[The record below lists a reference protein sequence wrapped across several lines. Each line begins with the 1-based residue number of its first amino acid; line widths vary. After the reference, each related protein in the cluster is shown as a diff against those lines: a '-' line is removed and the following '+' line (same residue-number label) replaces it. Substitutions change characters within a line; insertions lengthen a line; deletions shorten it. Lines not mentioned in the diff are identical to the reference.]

1 MVIIA
6 QRVTDAE
13 RLERIKRVF
22 PDEKEAQ
29 DILAYDKAV
38 EAGEKT
44 ESQSETA
51 PVADNSVLVLRL
63 TGSLSERANDD
74 VLASMFGDRIPKLG
88 LATMTE
94 AIRQAKESDKVK
106 GIYIE
111 AGAFAPDSYASLAAI
126 RRELEEFRK
135 AGKWIVAYGD
145 SYTQGAYYLAS
156 VADKVYLNPQGQVDW
171 HGLGSEPVFVKDL
184 LAKLNVRMQV
194 AKVGTYKSATEMFT
208 GEKMSDADRQQ
219 TTAYLTGIWQ
229 NVVSAVGKSR
239 SLTAQ
244 QLNAYADSLVS
255 LAAPQDYVRMRMVD
269 GLLYTDQV
277 RQAVKKKMGLS
288 PDDEIPQVSM
298 SDLLAAG
305 PEDKKGDEIAIY
317 YAVGDIVDGVVA
329 MPSRESVIDAQK
341 VCADLQDLAK
351 DKEVKAVV
359 LRVNSPG
366 GSAYASEQIWHQVM
380 ELKKVKPVV
389 VSMGSYAASGG
400 YYISC
405 PANWIVAE
413 PNTLTGSIGIFG
425 MFPDVSGLLREKLGL
440 KFDEVKTNKYA
451 LFGTRSRPFT
461 ADELSHLE
469 SYIDRGYK
477 LFRQRVAD
485 GRRLKVDQVDQVA
498 QGHVWLGQDALRVG
512 LVDQLGGV
520 EVALRKAAQL
530 AKLTQW
536 HSTAYP
542 VLPDYLSQLLD
553 LPGAARGNYLDE
565 QVRQSLGAYYEPF
578 ALIRDLQAQNPLQ
591 ARLPFEPNIH

>member
-1 MVIIA
+1 MKDFFKNVLATAVGVLLVGFITGFFMVVSLVGMA
-6 QRVTDAE
+6 
-13 RLERIKRVF
+13 L
-22 PDEKEAQ
+22 
-29 DILAYDKAV
+29 
-38 EAGEKT
+38 
-44 ESQSETA
+44 SQSETA

-74 VLASMFGDRIPKLG
+74 VLASLFGDRIPKLG

-208 GEKMSDADRQQ
+208 GEKMGDADRQQ

-351 DKEVKAVV
+351 DKDVKAVV

-485 GRRLKVDQVDQVA
+485 GRRLKVDQVEQVA
-498 QGHVWLGQDALRVG
+498 QGHVWLGQDALRIG

-536 HSTAYP
+536 HSSAYP

-565 QVRQSLGAYYEPF
+565 QMRQSLGAYYEPF

>member
-1 MVIIA
+1 MKDFFKNVLATAVGVLLVGFITGFFMVVSLVGMA
-6 QRVTDAE
+6 
-13 RLERIKRVF
+13 L
-22 PDEKEAQ
+22 
-29 DILAYDKAV
+29 
-38 EAGEKT
+38 
-44 ESQSETA
+44 SQSETA

-74 VLASMFGDRIPKLG
+74 VLASLFGDRIPKLG

-351 DKEVKAVV
+351 DKDVKAVV

-485 GRRLKVDQVDQVA
+485 GRRLKVDQVEQVA
-498 QGHVWLGQDALRVG
+498 QGHVWLGQDALRIG

-536 HSTAYP
+536 HSSAYP

-565 QVRQSLGAYYEPF
+565 QMRQSLGAYYEPF
-578 ALIRDLQAQNPLQ
+578 ALIRDLQAQSPVQ

>member
-1 MVIIA
+1 MKDFFKNVLATAVGVLLVGFITGFFMVVSLVGMA
-6 QRVTDAE
+6 
-13 RLERIKRVF
+13 L
-22 PDEKEAQ
+22 
-29 DILAYDKAV
+29 
-38 EAGEKT
+38 
-44 ESQSETA
+44 SQSETA

-74 VLASMFGDRIPKLG
+74 VLASLFGDRIPKLG

-135 AGKWIVAYGD
+135 AGKWIIAYGD

-277 RQAVKKKMGLS
+277 RQTVKKKLGLS

-351 DKEVKAVV
+351 DKDVKAVV

-485 GRRLKVDQVDQVA
+485 GRRLKVDQVEQVA
-498 QGHVWLGQDALRVG
+498 QGHVWLGQDALRIG
-512 LVDQLGGV
+512 LVDQLGGG

-536 HSTAYP
+536 HSSAYP

-565 QVRQSLGAYYEPF
+565 QMRQSLGAYYEPF
-578 ALIRDLQAQNPLQ
+578 ALIRDLQAQNPVQ

>member
-1 MVIIA
+1 MKDFFKNVLATAVGVLLVGFITGFFMVVSLVGMA
-6 QRVTDAE
+6 
-13 RLERIKRVF
+13 L
-22 PDEKEAQ
+22 
-29 DILAYDKAV
+29 
-38 EAGEKT
+38 
-44 ESQSETA
+44 SQSETA

-74 VLASMFGDRIPKLG
+74 VLASLFGDRIPKLG

-305 PEDKKGDEIAIY
+305 PEDKKGDEIAVY

-351 DKEVKAVV
+351 DKDVKAVV

-485 GRRLKVDQVDQVA
+485 GRRLKVDQVEQVA
-498 QGHVWLGQDALRVG
+498 QGYVWLGQDALRVG

-565 QVRQSLGAYYEPF
+565 QMRQSLGAYYEPF
-578 ALIRDLQAQNPLQ
+578 ALIRDLQAQNPVQ

>member
-1 MVIIA
+1 MKDFFKNVLATAVGVLLVGFITGFFMVVSLVGMA
-6 QRVTDAE
+6 
-13 RLERIKRVF
+13 L
-22 PDEKEAQ
+22 
-29 DILAYDKAV
+29 
-38 EAGEKT
+38 
-44 ESQSETA
+44 SQSETA

-74 VLASMFGDRIPKLG
+74 VLASLFGDRIPKLG

-156 VADKVYLNPQGQVDW
+156 VADKIYLNPQGQVDW

-277 RQAVKKKMGLS
+277 RQTVKKKLDLS

-351 DKEVKAVV
+351 DKDVKAVV

-485 GRRLKVDQVDQVA
+485 GRRLKVDQVEQVA
-498 QGHVWLGQDALRVG
+498 QGHVWLGQDALRIG

-536 HSTAYP
+536 HSSAYP

-565 QVRQSLGAYYEPF
+565 QMRQSLGAYYEPF

>member
-1 MVIIA
+1 MKDFFKNVLATAVGVLLVGFITGFFMVVSLVGMA
-6 QRVTDAE
+6 
-13 RLERIKRVF
+13 L
-22 PDEKEAQ
+22 
-29 DILAYDKAV
+29 
-38 EAGEKT
+38 
-44 ESQSETA
+44 SQSETA

-74 VLASMFGDRIPKLG
+74 VLASLFGDRIPKLG

-184 LAKLNVRMQV
+184 LANLNVRMQV

-305 PEDKKGDEIAIY
+305 PEDKKGDEIAVY

-351 DKEVKAVV
+351 DKDVKAVV

-485 GRRLKVDQVDQVA
+485 GRRLKVDQVEQVA
-498 QGHVWLGQDALRVG
+498 QGHVWLGQDALKIG

-536 HSTAYP
+536 HSSAYP

-565 QVRQSLGAYYEPF
+565 QMRQSLGAYYEPF
-578 ALIRDLQAQNPLQ
+578 ALIRDLQAQNPVQ

>member
-1 MVIIA
+1 MKDFFKNVLATAVGVLLVGFITGFFMVVSLVGMA
-6 QRVTDAE
+6 
-13 RLERIKRVF
+13 L
-22 PDEKEAQ
+22 
-29 DILAYDKAV
+29 
-38 EAGEKT
+38 
-44 ESQSETA
+44 SQSETA

-74 VLASMFGDRIPKLG
+74 VLASLFGDRIPKLG

-135 AGKWIVAYGD
+135 AGKWIIAYGD

-277 RQAVKKKMGLS
+277 RQAVKKKLGLS

-305 PEDKKGDEIAIY
+305 PEDKKGDEIAVY

-351 DKEVKAVV
+351 DKDVKAVV

-485 GRRLKVDQVDQVA
+485 GRRLKVDQVEQVA
-498 QGHVWLGQDALRVG
+498 QGHVWLGQDALRIG

-536 HSTAYP
+536 HSSAYP

-565 QVRQSLGAYYEPF
+565 QMRQSLGAYYEPF
-578 ALIRDLQAQNPLQ
+578 ALIRDLQMQNPVQ

>member
-1 MVIIA
+1 MKDFFKNVLATAVGVLLVGFITGFFMVVSLVGMA
-6 QRVTDAE
+6 
-13 RLERIKRVF
+13 L
-22 PDEKEAQ
+22 
-29 DILAYDKAV
+29 
-38 EAGEKT
+38 
-44 ESQSETA
+44 SQSETA

-74 VLASMFGDRIPKLG
+74 VLASLFGDRIPKLG

-94 AIRQAKESDKVK
+94 AIRQAKESGKVK

-351 DKEVKAVV
+351 DKDVKAVV

-485 GRRLKVDQVDQVA
+485 GRRLKVDQVEQVA
-498 QGHVWLGQDALRVG
+498 QGHVWLGQNALRIG

-536 HSTAYP
+536 HSSAYP

-565 QVRQSLGAYYEPF
+565 QMRQSLGAYYEPF
-578 ALIRDLQAQNPLQ
+578 ALIRDLQAQNPVQ

>member
-1 MVIIA
+1 MKDFFKNVLATAVGVLLVGFITGFFMVVSLVGMA
-6 QRVTDAE
+6 
-13 RLERIKRVF
+13 L
-22 PDEKEAQ
+22 
-29 DILAYDKAV
+29 
-38 EAGEKT
+38 
-44 ESQSETA
+44 SQSETA

-74 VLASMFGDRIPKLG
+74 VLASLFGDRIPKLG

-94 AIRQAKESDKVK
+94 AICQAKESDKVK

-229 NVVSAVGKSR
+229 NVVTAVGKSR

-351 DKEVKAVV
+351 DKDVKAVV

-485 GRRLKVDQVDQVA
+485 GRRLKVEQVEQVA
-498 QGHVWLGQDALRVG
+498 QGHVWLGQDALRIG

-536 HSTAYP
+536 HSSAYP

-565 QVRQSLGAYYEPF
+565 QMRQSLGAYYEPF
-578 ALIRDLQAQNPLQ
+578 ALIRDLQAQNPVQ
-591 ARLPFEPNIH
+591 ARLPFEPNIR

>member
-1 MVIIA
+1 MKDFFKNVLATAVGVLLVGFITGFFMVVSLVGMA
-6 QRVTDAE
+6 
-13 RLERIKRVF
+13 L
-22 PDEKEAQ
+22 
-29 DILAYDKAV
+29 
-38 EAGEKT
+38 
-44 ESQSETA
+44 SQSETA

-74 VLASMFGDRIPKLG
+74 VLASLFGDRIPKLG

-305 PEDKKGDEIAIY
+305 PEDKKGDEIAVY

-351 DKEVKAVV
+351 DKDVKAVV

-485 GRRLKVDQVDQVA
+485 GRRLKVDQVEQVA

-512 LVDQLGGV
+512 LVDQLGGF

-565 QVRQSLGAYYEPF
+565 QMRQSLGAYYEPF
-578 ALIRDLQAQNPLQ
+578 ALIRDLQAQNPVQ

>member
-1 MVIIA
+1 MKDFFKNVLATAVGVLLVGFITGFFMVVSLVGMA
-6 QRVTDAE
+6 
-13 RLERIKRVF
+13 L
-22 PDEKEAQ
+22 
-29 DILAYDKAV
+29 
-38 EAGEKT
+38 
-44 ESQSETA
+44 SQSETA

-74 VLASMFGDRIPKLG
+74 VLASLFGDRIPKLG

-229 NVVSAVGKSR
+229 NVVTAVGKSR

-351 DKEVKAVV
+351 DKDVKAVV

-485 GRRLKVDQVDQVA
+485 GRRLKVEQVEQVA
-498 QGHVWLGQDALRVG
+498 QGHVWLGQDALRIG

-536 HSTAYP
+536 HSSAYP

-565 QVRQSLGAYYEPF
+565 QMRQSLGAYYEPF
-578 ALIRDLQAQNPLQ
+578 ALIRDLQAQNPVQ
-591 ARLPFEPNIH
+591 ARLPFEPNIR

>member
-1 MVIIA
+1 MKDFFKNVLATAVGVLLVGFITGFFMV
-6 QRVTDAE
+6 VSLVGMT
-13 RLERIKRVF
+13 L
-22 PDEKEAQ
+22 
-29 DILAYDKAV
+29 
-38 EAGEKT
+38 
-44 ESQSETA
+44 SQSETA

-74 VLASMFGDRIPKLG
+74 VLASLFGDRIPKLG

-135 AGKWIVAYGD
+135 TGKWIIAYGD

-277 RQAVKKKMGLS
+277 RQTVKKKMGLS

-305 PEDKKGDEIAIY
+305 PEDKKGDEIAVY

-351 DKEVKAVV
+351 DKDVKAVV

-485 GRRLKVDQVDQVA
+485 GRRLKVDQVEQVA
-498 QGHVWLGQDALRVG
+498 QGHVWLGQDALKIG

-536 HSTAYP
+536 HSSAYP

-565 QVRQSLGAYYEPF
+565 QMRQSLGAYYEPF
-578 ALIRDLQAQNPLQ
+578 ALIRDLQMQNPVQ

>member
-1 MVIIA
+1 MKDFFKNVLATAVGVLLVGFITGFFMVVSLVGMA
-6 QRVTDAE
+6 
-13 RLERIKRVF
+13 L
-22 PDEKEAQ
+22 
-29 DILAYDKAV
+29 
-38 EAGEKT
+38 
-44 ESQSETA
+44 SQSETA

-74 VLASMFGDRIPKLG
+74 VLASLFGDRIPKLG

-208 GEKMSDADRQQ
+208 GEMMSDADRQQ

-351 DKEVKAVV
+351 DKDVKAVV

-485 GRRLKVDQVDQVA
+485 GRRLKVDQVEQVA
-498 QGHVWLGQDALRVG
+498 QGHVWLGQDALRIG

-536 HSTAYP
+536 HSSAYP

-565 QVRQSLGAYYEPF
+565 QMRQSLGAYYEPF
-578 ALIRDLQAQNPLQ
+578 ALIRDLQAQNPVQ

>member
-1 MVIIA
+1 MKDFFKNVLATAVGVLLVGFITGFFMVVSLVGMA
-6 QRVTDAE
+6 
-13 RLERIKRVF
+13 L
-22 PDEKEAQ
+22 
-29 DILAYDKAV
+29 
-38 EAGEKT
+38 
-44 ESQSETA
+44 SQSETA

-74 VLASMFGDRIPKLG
+74 VLASLFGDRIPKLG

-126 RRELEEFRK
+126 RRELEKFRK
-135 AGKWIVAYGD
+135 AGKWIIAYGD

-277 RQAVKKKMGLS
+277 RQTVKKKLGLS

-351 DKEVKAVV
+351 DKDVKAVV

-485 GRRLKVDQVDQVA
+485 GRRLKVDQVEQVA

-536 HSTAYP
+536 HSSAYP

-565 QVRQSLGAYYEPF
+565 QMRQSLGAYYEPF
-578 ALIRDLQAQNPLQ
+578 ALIRDLQMQNPVQ

>member
-1 MVIIA
+1 MKDFFKNVLATAVGVLLVGFITGFFMVVSLVGMA
-6 QRVTDAE
+6 
-13 RLERIKRVF
+13 L
-22 PDEKEAQ
+22 
-29 DILAYDKAV
+29 
-38 EAGEKT
+38 
-44 ESQSETA
+44 SQSETA

-74 VLASMFGDRIPKLG
+74 MLASLFGDRIPKLG

-145 SYTQGAYYLAS
+145 SYTQGAYYLVS
-156 VADKVYLNPQGQVDW
+156 VADKIYLNPQGQVDW

-351 DKEVKAVV
+351 DKDVKAVV

-485 GRRLKVDQVDQVA
+485 GRRLKVDQVEQVA

-565 QVRQSLGAYYEPF
+565 QMQQSLGAYYEPF
-578 ALIRDLQAQNPLQ
+578 ALIRDLQMQNPVQ

>member
-1 MVIIA
+1 MKDFFKNVLATAVGVLLVGFITGFFMVVSLVGMA
-6 QRVTDAE
+6 
-13 RLERIKRVF
+13 L
-22 PDEKEAQ
+22 
-29 DILAYDKAV
+29 
-38 EAGEKT
+38 
-44 ESQSETA
+44 SQSETA

-74 VLASMFGDRIPKLG
+74 VLASLFGDRIPKLG

-351 DKEVKAVV
+351 DKDVKAVV

-425 MFPDVSGLLREKLGL
+425 MFPDVSGLLREKLRL

-485 GRRLKVDQVDQVA
+485 GRRLKVDQVEQVA
-498 QGHVWLGQDALRVG
+498 QGHVWLGQDALRIG

-536 HSTAYP
+536 HSSAYP

-565 QVRQSLGAYYEPF
+565 QMRQSLGAYYEPF
-578 ALIRDLQAQNPLQ
+578 ALIRDLQAQNPVQ

>member
-1 MVIIA
+1 MKDFFKNVLATAVGVLLVGFITGFFMVVSLVGMA
-6 QRVTDAE
+6 
-13 RLERIKRVF
+13 L
-22 PDEKEAQ
+22 
-29 DILAYDKAV
+29 
-38 EAGEKT
+38 
-44 ESQSETA
+44 SQSETA

-74 VLASMFGDRIPKLG
+74 VLASLFGDRIPKLG

-126 RRELEEFRK
+126 RRELKEFRK

-351 DKEVKAVV
+351 DKDVKAVV

-485 GRRLKVDQVDQVA
+485 GRRLKVDQVEQVA
-498 QGHVWLGQDALRVG
+498 QGHVWLGQDALRIG

-565 QVRQSLGAYYEPF
+565 QMRQSLGAYYEPF
-578 ALIRDLQAQNPLQ
+578 ALIRDLQAQNPVQ

>member
-1 MVIIA
+1 MKDFFKNVLATAVGVLLVGFITGFFMVVSLVGMA
-6 QRVTDAE
+6 
-13 RLERIKRVF
+13 L
-22 PDEKEAQ
+22 
-29 DILAYDKAV
+29 
-38 EAGEKT
+38 
-44 ESQSETA
+44 SQSETA

-74 VLASMFGDRIPKLG
+74 VLASLFGDRIPKLG

-277 RQAVKKKMGLS
+277 RQAVKKKLGLS

-341 VCADLQDLAK
+341 VCADLQNLAK
-351 DKEVKAVV
+351 DKDVKAVV

-485 GRRLKVDQVDQVA
+485 GRRLKVDQVEQVA
-498 QGHVWLGQDALRVG
+498 QGHVWLGQDALKIG

-536 HSTAYP
+536 HSSAYP

-565 QVRQSLGAYYEPF
+565 QMRQSLGAYYEPF

>member
-1 MVIIA
+1 MKDFFKNVLATAVGVLLVGFITGFFMVVSLVGMA
-6 QRVTDAE
+6 
-13 RLERIKRVF
+13 L
-22 PDEKEAQ
+22 
-29 DILAYDKAV
+29 
-38 EAGEKT
+38 
-44 ESQSETA
+44 SQSETA

-74 VLASMFGDRIPKLG
+74 VLASLFGDRIPKLG

-305 PEDKKGDEIAIY
+305 PEDKKGDEIAVY

-351 DKEVKAVV
+351 DKDVKAVV

-485 GRRLKVDQVDQVA
+485 GRRLKVDQVEQVA

-565 QVRQSLGAYYEPF
+565 QMRQSLGAYYEPF

>member
-1 MVIIA
+1 MKDFFKNVLATAVGVLLVGFITGFFMVVSLVGMA
-6 QRVTDAE
+6 
-13 RLERIKRVF
+13 L
-22 PDEKEAQ
+22 
-29 DILAYDKAV
+29 
-38 EAGEKT
+38 
-44 ESQSETA
+44 SQSETA

-74 VLASMFGDRIPKLG
+74 VLASLFGDRIPKLG

-269 GLLYTDQV
+269 GLLYTDLV

-351 DKEVKAVV
+351 DKDVKAVV

-485 GRRLKVDQVDQVA
+485 GRRLKVDQVEQVA
-498 QGHVWLGQDALRVG
+498 QGHVWLGQDALRIG

-536 HSTAYP
+536 HSSAYP

-565 QVRQSLGAYYEPF
+565 QMRQSLGAYYEPF
-578 ALIRDLQAQNPLQ
+578 ALIRDLQAQNPVQ

>member
-1 MVIIA
+1 MKDFFKNVLATAVGVLLVGFITGFFMVVSLVGMA
-6 QRVTDAE
+6 
-13 RLERIKRVF
+13 L
-22 PDEKEAQ
+22 
-29 DILAYDKAV
+29 
-38 EAGEKT
+38 
-44 ESQSETA
+44 SQSETA

-74 VLASMFGDRIPKLG
+74 VLASLFGDRIPKLG

-351 DKEVKAVV
+351 DKDVKAVV

-485 GRRLKVDQVDQVA
+485 GRRLKVDQVEQVA

-578 ALIRDLQAQNPLQ
+578 ALIRNLQAQNPLQ

>member
-1 MVIIA
+1 MKDFFKNVLATAVGVLLVGFITGFFMVVSLVGMA
-6 QRVTDAE
+6 
-13 RLERIKRVF
+13 L
-22 PDEKEAQ
+22 
-29 DILAYDKAV
+29 
-38 EAGEKT
+38 
-44 ESQSETA
+44 SQSETA

-74 VLASMFGDRIPKLG
+74 VLASLFGDRIPKLG

-135 AGKWIVAYGD
+135 AGKWIIAYGD

-277 RQAVKKKMGLS
+277 RQAVKKKKGLS

-305 PEDKKGDEIAIY
+305 PEDKKGDEIAVY

-351 DKEVKAVV
+351 DKDVKAVV

-485 GRRLKVDQVDQVA
+485 GRRLKVDQVEQVA
-498 QGHVWLGQDALRVG
+498 QGHVWLGQDALKVG

-565 QVRQSLGAYYEPF
+565 QMRQSLGAYYEPF
-578 ALIRDLQAQNPLQ
+578 ALIRDLQAQNPVQ

>member
-1 MVIIA
+1 MKDFFKNVLATAVGVLLVGFITGFFMVVSLVGMA
-6 QRVTDAE
+6 
-13 RLERIKRVF
+13 L
-22 PDEKEAQ
+22 
-29 DILAYDKAV
+29 
-38 EAGEKT
+38 
-44 ESQSETA
+44 SQSETA

-74 VLASMFGDRIPKLG
+74 MLASLFGDRIPKLG

-135 AGKWIVAYGD
+135 AGKWIIAYGD

-298 SDLLAAG
+298 SDLQAAG

-351 DKEVKAVV
+351 DKDVKAVV

-485 GRRLKVDQVDQVA
+485 GRRLKVDQVEQVA
-498 QGHVWLGQDALRVG
+498 QGHVWLGQDALRIG

-536 HSTAYP
+536 HSSAYP

-553 LPGAARGNYLDE
+553 LPGAARGNYLDK
-565 QVRQSLGAYYEPF
+565 QMRQSLGAYYEPF
-578 ALIRDLQAQNPLQ
+578 ALIRDLQAQNPVQ

>member
-1 MVIIA
+1 MKDFFKNVLATAVGVLLVGFITGFFMVVSLVGMA
-6 QRVTDAE
+6 
-13 RLERIKRVF
+13 L
-22 PDEKEAQ
+22 
-29 DILAYDKAV
+29 
-38 EAGEKT
+38 
-44 ESQSETA
+44 SQSETA

-74 VLASMFGDRIPKLG
+74 MLASLFGDRIPKLG

-135 AGKWIVAYGD
+135 AGKWIIAYGD

-277 RQAVKKKMGLS
+277 RQAVKKKLGLS

-305 PEDKKGDEIAIY
+305 PEDKKGDEIAVY

-351 DKEVKAVV
+351 DKDVKAVV

-485 GRRLKVDQVDQVA
+485 GRRLKVDQVEQVA

>member
-1 MVIIA
+1 MKDFFKNVLATAVGVLLVGFITGFFMVVSLVGMA
-6 QRVTDAE
+6 
-13 RLERIKRVF
+13 L
-22 PDEKEAQ
+22 
-29 DILAYDKAV
+29 
-38 EAGEKT
+38 
-44 ESQSETA
+44 SQNETA

-74 VLASMFGDRIPKLG
+74 MLASLFGDRIPKLG

-156 VADKVYLNPQGQVDW
+156 VADKIYLNPQGQVDW

-305 PEDKKGDEIAIY
+305 PEDKKGDEIAVY

-351 DKEVKAVV
+351 DKDVKAVV

-413 PNTLTGSIGIFG
+413 PNTLTGSIGVFG

-485 GRRLKVDQVDQVA
+485 GRRLKVDQVEQVA

-565 QVRQSLGAYYEPF
+565 QMQQSLGAYYEPF
-578 ALIRDLQAQNPLQ
+578 ALIRDLQMQNPVQ

>member
-1 MVIIA
+1 MKDFFKNVLATAVGVLLVGFITGFFMV
-6 QRVTDAE
+6 VSLVGMT
-13 RLERIKRVF
+13 L
-22 PDEKEAQ
+22 
-29 DILAYDKAV
+29 
-38 EAGEKT
+38 
-44 ESQSETA
+44 SQSETA

-74 VLASMFGDRIPKLG
+74 VLASLFGDRIPKLG

-305 PEDKKGDEIAIY
+305 PEDKKGDEIAVY

-351 DKEVKAVV
+351 DKDVKAVV

-485 GRRLKVDQVDQVA
+485 GRRLKVDQVEQVA
-498 QGHVWLGQDALRVG
+498 QGHVWLGQDALKIG

-565 QVRQSLGAYYEPF
+565 QMRQSLGAYYEPF

>member
-1 MVIIA
+1 MKDFFKNVLATAVGVLLVGFITGFFMVVSLVGMA
-6 QRVTDAE
+6 
-13 RLERIKRVF
+13 L
-22 PDEKEAQ
+22 
-29 DILAYDKAV
+29 
-38 EAGEKT
+38 
-44 ESQSETA
+44 SQSETA

-74 VLASMFGDRIPKLG
+74 MLASMFGDRIPKLG

-135 AGKWIVAYGD
+135 AGKWIIAYGD

-277 RQAVKKKMGLS
+277 RQAVKKKLGLS

-351 DKEVKAVV
+351 DKDVKAVV

-477 LFRQRVAD
+477 LFRQRVVD
-485 GRRLKVDQVDQVA
+485 GRRLKVDQVEQVA
-498 QGHVWLGQDALRVG
+498 QGHVWLGQDALKIG

-536 HSTAYP
+536 HSSAYP

-565 QVRQSLGAYYEPF
+565 QMRQSLGAYYEPF

>member
-1 MVIIA
+1 MKDFFKNVLATAVGVLLVGFITGFFMVVSLVGMA
-6 QRVTDAE
+6 
-13 RLERIKRVF
+13 L
-22 PDEKEAQ
+22 
-29 DILAYDKAV
+29 
-38 EAGEKT
+38 
-44 ESQSETA
+44 SQSETA

-74 VLASMFGDRIPKLG
+74 VLASLFGDRIPKLG

-135 AGKWIVAYGD
+135 AGKWIIAYGD

-277 RQAVKKKMGLS
+277 RQAVKKKLGLS

-305 PEDKKGDEIAIY
+305 PEDKKGDEIAVY

-351 DKEVKAVV
+351 DKDVKAVV

-477 LFRQRVAD
+477 LFRQRVVD
-485 GRRLKVDQVDQVA
+485 GRRLKVDQVEQVA
-498 QGHVWLGQDALRVG
+498 QGHVWLGQDALKIG

-536 HSTAYP
+536 HSSAYP

-565 QVRQSLGAYYEPF
+565 QMRQSLGAYYEPF

>member
-1 MVIIA
+1 MKDFFKNVLATAVGVLLVGFITGFFMVVSLVGMA
-6 QRVTDAE
+6 
-13 RLERIKRVF
+13 L
-22 PDEKEAQ
+22 
-29 DILAYDKAV
+29 
-38 EAGEKT
+38 
-44 ESQSETA
+44 SQSETA

-74 VLASMFGDRIPKLG
+74 VLASLFGDRIPKLG

-351 DKEVKAVV
+351 DKDVKAVV

-485 GRRLKVDQVDQVA
+485 GRRLKVDQVEQVA
-498 QGHVWLGQDALRVG
+498 QGHVWLGQDALRIG

-536 HSTAYP
+536 HSSAYP

-565 QVRQSLGAYYEPF
+565 QMRQSLGAYYEPF
-578 ALIRDLQAQNPLQ
+578 ALIRDLQAQNPVQ
-591 ARLPFEPNIH
+591 ARLPFEPNTH

>member
-1 MVIIA
+1 MKDFFKNVLATAVGVLLVGFITGFFMVVSLVGMA
-6 QRVTDAE
+6 
-13 RLERIKRVF
+13 L
-22 PDEKEAQ
+22 
-29 DILAYDKAV
+29 
-38 EAGEKT
+38 
-44 ESQSETA
+44 SQSETA

-74 VLASMFGDRIPKLG
+74 VLASLFGDRIPKLG

-135 AGKWIVAYGD
+135 AGKWIIAYGD

-219 TTAYLTGIWQ
+219 TTAYLTDIWQ

-239 SLTAQ
+239 SLAAQ

-277 RQAVKKKMGLS
+277 RQAVKKKLGLS

-305 PEDKKGDEIAIY
+305 PEDKKGDEIAVY

-351 DKEVKAVV
+351 DKDVKAVV

-485 GRRLKVDQVDQVA
+485 GRRLKVDQVEQVA
-498 QGHVWLGQDALRVG
+498 QGHVWLGQDALKIG

-536 HSTAYP
+536 HSSAYP

-565 QVRQSLGAYYEPF
+565 QMRQSLGAYYEPF

>member
-1 MVIIA
+1 MKDFFKNVLATAVGVLLVGFITGFFMVVSLVGMA
-6 QRVTDAE
+6 
-13 RLERIKRVF
+13 L
-22 PDEKEAQ
+22 
-29 DILAYDKAV
+29 
-38 EAGEKT
+38 
-44 ESQSETA
+44 SQSETA

-74 VLASMFGDRIPKLG
+74 VLASLFGDRIPKLG

-351 DKEVKAVV
+351 DKDVKAVV

-485 GRRLKVDQVDQVA
+485 GRRLKVDQVEQVA
-498 QGHVWLGQDALRVG
+498 QGHVWLGQDALRIG

-536 HSTAYP
+536 HSSAYP

-565 QVRQSLGAYYEPF
+565 QMRLSLGAYYEPF
-578 ALIRDLQAQNPLQ
+578 ALIRDLQAQNPVQ

>member
-1 MVIIA
+1 MKDFFKNVLATAVGVLLVGFITGFFMVVSLVGMA
-6 QRVTDAE
+6 
-13 RLERIKRVF
+13 L
-22 PDEKEAQ
+22 
-29 DILAYDKAV
+29 
-38 EAGEKT
+38 
-44 ESQSETA
+44 SQSETA

-74 VLASMFGDRIPKLG
+74 MLASLFGDRIPKLG

-156 VADKVYLNPQGQVDW
+156 VADKIYLNPQGQVDW

-277 RQAVKKKMGLS
+277 RQAVKKKLGLS

-317 YAVGDIVDGVVA
+317 YAVGDIVNGVVA

-351 DKEVKAVV
+351 DKDVKAVV

-485 GRRLKVDQVDQVA
+485 GRRLKVDQVEQVA
-498 QGHVWLGQDALRVG
+498 QGHVWLGQDALKIG

-536 HSTAYP
+536 HSSAYP

-565 QVRQSLGAYYEPF
+565 QMRQSLGAYYEPF

>member
-1 MVIIA
+1 MKDFFKNVLATAVGVLLVGFITGFFMVVSLVGMA
-6 QRVTDAE
+6 
-13 RLERIKRVF
+13 L
-22 PDEKEAQ
+22 
-29 DILAYDKAV
+29 
-38 EAGEKT
+38 
-44 ESQSETA
+44 SQSETA

-74 VLASMFGDRIPKLG
+74 VLASLFGDRIPKLG

-156 VADKVYLNPQGQVDW
+156 VADKIYLNPQGQVDW

-305 PEDKKGDEIAIY
+305 PEDKKGDEIAVY

-351 DKEVKAVV
+351 DKDVKAVV

-485 GRRLKVDQVDQVA
+485 GRRLKVDQVEQVA

-536 HSTAYP
+536 HSSAYP

-565 QVRQSLGAYYEPF
+565 QMRQSLGAYYEPF

>member
-1 MVIIA
+1 MKDFFKNVLATAVGVLLVGFITGFFMVVSLVGMA
-6 QRVTDAE
+6 
-13 RLERIKRVF
+13 L
-22 PDEKEAQ
+22 
-29 DILAYDKAV
+29 
-38 EAGEKT
+38 
-44 ESQSETA
+44 SQSETA

-74 VLASMFGDRIPKLG
+74 MLASLFGDRIPKLG

-135 AGKWIVAYGD
+135 AGKWIIAYGD

-277 RQAVKKKMGLS
+277 RQAVKKKLGLS

-305 PEDKKGDEIAIY
+305 PEDKKGDEIAVY

-351 DKEVKAVV
+351 DKDVKAVV

-485 GRRLKVDQVDQVA
+485 GRRLKVEQVEQVA

-565 QVRQSLGAYYEPF
+565 QMRQSLGAYYEPF
-578 ALIRDLQAQNPLQ
+578 ALIRDLQAQNPVQ

>member
-1 MVIIA
+1 MKDFFKNVLATAVGVLLVGFITGFFMVVSLVGMA
-6 QRVTDAE
+6 
-13 RLERIKRVF
+13 L
-22 PDEKEAQ
+22 
-29 DILAYDKAV
+29 
-38 EAGEKT
+38 
-44 ESQSETA
+44 SQSETA

-135 AGKWIVAYGD
+135 TGKWIIAYGD

-277 RQAVKKKMGLS
+277 RQAVKKKLGLS

-351 DKEVKAVV
+351 DKDVKAVV

-461 ADELSHLE
+461 ADELNHLE

-485 GRRLKVDQVDQVA
+485 GRRLKVDQVEQVA

-565 QVRQSLGAYYEPF
+565 QMRQSLGAYYEPF
-578 ALIRDLQAQNPLQ
+578 ALIRDLQAQNPVQ

>member
-1 MVIIA
+1 MKDFFKNVLATAVGVLLVGFITGFFMVVSLVGMA
-6 QRVTDAE
+6 
-13 RLERIKRVF
+13 L
-22 PDEKEAQ
+22 
-29 DILAYDKAV
+29 
-38 EAGEKT
+38 
-44 ESQSETA
+44 SQSETA

-63 TGSLSERANDD
+63 TGSLSERATDD

-351 DKEVKAVV
+351 DKDVKAVV

-485 GRRLKVDQVDQVA
+485 GRRLKVDQVEQVA

>member
-1 MVIIA
+1 MKDFFKNVLATAVGVLLVGFITGFFMVVSLVGMA
-6 QRVTDAE
+6 
-13 RLERIKRVF
+13 L
-22 PDEKEAQ
+22 
-29 DILAYDKAV
+29 
-38 EAGEKT
+38 
-44 ESQSETA
+44 SQSETA

-135 AGKWIVAYGD
+135 AGKWIIAYGD

-277 RQAVKKKMGLS
+277 RQAVKKKLGLS

-351 DKEVKAVV
+351 DKDVKAVV

-380 ELKKVKPVV
+380 ELMKVKPVV

-485 GRRLKVDQVDQVA
+485 GRRLKVDQVEQVA
-498 QGHVWLGQDALRVG
+498 QGHVWLGQDALRIG

-536 HSTAYP
+536 HSSAYP

-565 QVRQSLGAYYEPF
+565 QMRQSLGAYYEPF
-578 ALIRDLQAQNPLQ
+578 ALIRDLQAQNPVQ

>member
-1 MVIIA
+1 MKDFFKNVLATAVGVLLVGFITGFFMVVSLVGMA
-6 QRVTDAE
+6 
-13 RLERIKRVF
+13 L
-22 PDEKEAQ
+22 
-29 DILAYDKAV
+29 
-38 EAGEKT
+38 
-44 ESQSETA
+44 SQSETA

-74 VLASMFGDRIPKLG
+74 VLASLFGDRIPKLG

-277 RQAVKKKMGLS
+277 RQAVKKKLGLS

-305 PEDKKGDEIAIY
+305 PEDKKGDEIAVY

-351 DKEVKAVV
+351 DKDVKAVV

-485 GRRLKVDQVDQVA
+485 GRRLKVDQVEQVA
-498 QGHVWLGQDALRVG
+498 QGHVWLGQDALKIG

-536 HSTAYP
+536 HSSAYP

-553 LPGAARGNYLDE
+553 LPGAARGSYLDE
-565 QVRQSLGAYYEPF
+565 QMRQSLGAYYEPF